1 MKKSILPS
9 FAMVTA
15 TVALAV
21 AAVPSTSAA
30 EDEKS
35 PGKASD
41 TIKEPATTAPASGS
55 RATTGTTTPGKAPG
69 KESDTVHESKA
80 ATRFAGHIT
89 EINRE
94 AKTIVIEDES
104 RHAQKL
110 HIGTESK
117 LMKGSE
123 KATWEN
129 LKKGAQ
135 VRGTISGSGEQLHV
149 VTLDLQE

>member
-9 FAMVTA
+9 LAMVTA
-15 TVALAV
+15 TVAFAV
-21 AAVPSTSAA
+21 AAVPSASAA

-41 TIKEPATTAPASGS
+41 TIKEPATAPASGS

-69 KESDTVHESKA
+69 KESDTVHENKT

-117 LMKGSE
+117 LMKGNE
-123 KATWEN
+123 KATWDN

-135 VRGTISGSGEQLHV
+135 VRGTISGSGEQSHV
-149 VTLDLQE
+149 